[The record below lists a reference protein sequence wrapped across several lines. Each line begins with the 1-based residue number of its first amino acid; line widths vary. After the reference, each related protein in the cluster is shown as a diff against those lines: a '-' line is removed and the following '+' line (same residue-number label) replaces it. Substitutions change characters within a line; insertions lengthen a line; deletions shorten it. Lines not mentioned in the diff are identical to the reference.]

1 MNLRRFSKD
10 HSLTAFALTAVLA
23 GGCSATPPAALLEA
37 QTSYRQAEQS
47 PNMTGNA
54 AVALHDAQKTLTDAE
69 QVWEKDKDRDEVEHL
84 AYVTKQQVEIA
95 RAVAERNLVERD
107 IERLSAERQKIVL
120 EAREREIARTRREAE
135 VKAQEAELA
144 REQAT
149 AAQSQ
154 AKKAQEEALARAQDA
169 EQARKTAAQIEAERK
184 ELEQQLQ
191 ALQANVKQTERG
203 LVLTLGDV
211 LFEFDQADLK
221 PGAVR
226 NLQPLISFL
235 KENSSRGVT
244 IEGHTD
250 SVGSDAYNLA
260 LSQRRA
266 DAVRRL
272 LIANGIAADRVTARG
287 LGEAYP
293 VASNETKQ
301 GQLMNRR
308 VEVVI
313 SN

>member
-1 MNLRRFSKD
+1 
-10 HSLTAFALTAVLA
+10 
-23 GGCSATPPAALLEA
+23 
-37 QTSYRQAEQS
+37 
-47 PNMTGNA
+47 MTGNA
-54 AVALHDAQKTLTDAE
+54 AVALHDAQKTLAEAE
-69 QVWEKDKDRDEVEHL
+69 QVWEKDQDRDEVEHL

-95 RAVAERNLVERD
+95 RAVGERNLVERE

-184 ELEQQLQ
+184 ELERQMQ

-250 SVGSDAYNLA
+250 SVGSDAYNLT

-293 VASNETKQ
+293 VASNESKE

>member
-1 MNLRRFSKD
+1 M
-10 HSLTAFALTAVLA
+10 
-23 GGCSATPPAALLEA
+23 
-37 QTSYRQAEQS
+37 
-47 PNMTGNA
+47 
-54 AVALHDAQKTLTDAE
+54 
-69 QVWEKDKDRDEVEHL
+69 
-84 AYVTKQQVEIA
+84 
-95 RAVAERNLVERD
+95 
-107 IERLSAERQKIVL
+107 
-120 EAREREIARTRREAE
+120 
-135 VKAQEAELA
+135 
-144 REQAT
+144 
-149 AAQSQ
+149 
-154 AKKAQEEALARAQDA
+154 
-169 EQARKTAAQIEAERK
+169 
-184 ELEQQLQ
+184 Q

-211 LFEFDQADLK
+211 LFEVDQADLK

-250 SVGSDAYNLA
+250 SVGSDAYNLT

>member
-1 MNLRRFSKD
+1 
-10 HSLTAFALTAVLA
+10 
-23 GGCSATPPAALLEA
+23 
-37 QTSYRQAEQS
+37 
-47 PNMTGNA
+47 MTGNA
-54 AVALHDAQKTLTDAE
+54 AVALHDAQNTLADAE
-69 QVWEKDKDRDEVEHL
+69 RAWAKDKDRAEVEHL

-95 RAVAERNLVERD
+95 RAVAERNVVDRD

-120 EAREREIARTRREAE
+120 EAREREITKTRREAE
-135 VKAQEAELA
+135 VKTQEAELA
-144 REQAT
+144 RE
-149 AAQSQ
+149 Q
-154 AKKAQEEALARAQDA
+154 AKKAQEEALARTQDA
-169 EQARKTAAQIEAERK
+169 EQARKTAAQIEAQRK
-184 ELEQQLQ
+184 ELEEQMR

-235 KENSSRGVT
+235 KENSSRRVT

-272 LIANGIAADRVTARG
+272 LIENGIGAERVTARG

>member
-54 AVALHDAQKTLTDAE
+54 AVALHDAQKTLADAE
-69 QVWEKDKDRDEVEHL
+69 QVWEKDEDRDEVEHL

-135 VKAQEAELA
+135 VRAQEAELA
-144 REQAT
+144 RQQAT

-169 EQARKTAAQIEAERK
+169 DQARKTAAQIEAERK
-184 ELEQQLQ
+184 ELEQQMQ

-226 NLQPLISFL
+226 NLQPLVSFL

-250 SVGSDAYNLA
+250 SVGPDAYNLA

-272 LIANGIAADRVTARG
+272 LVANGIAADRVTARG

>member
-54 AVALHDAQKTLTDAE
+54 AVALHDAQKTLAEAE
-69 QVWEKDKDRDEVEHL
+69 QVWEKDQDRDEVEHL

-95 RAVAERNLVERD
+95 RAVAERNLVERE

-135 VKAQEAELA
+135 IKAQEAELA

-149 AAQSQ
+149 AAQLQ

-169 EQARKTAAQIEAERK
+169 DQARKTAAQIEAERK
-184 ELEQQLQ
+184 ELEQQMQ

-266 DAVRRL
+266 DAVSRL
-272 LIANGIAADRVTARG
+272 LIANGIAADRVIARG